1 MPLKLKDA
9 KRWLPS
15 ALVSTLLIA
24 GILYFVDFGKMLQAF
39 RSANYLIL
47 AFAMSLS
54 FLWMAVRAIVW
65 RTLLRD
71 RASYR
76 DVLFTIGEGYLLNN
90 FLPFRLG
97 EIGRAFL
104 ISRKSKPAPGSG
116 QRPSA
121 SSGQRPSASSGQRPS
136 AGPGQGLQFMEV
148 LPTIVIERAVDLVC
162 SAAILLISLPFVV
175 GAEGAGQIGLIVG
188 AVVLLGLVVLYLL
201 ARNRQWALDRFHRLS
216 QRWPALQKIGG
227 GFIEAFL
234 EGLAVLTDG
243 WLFARFLFWMTVDW
257 SVAILSFF
265 MIILAFFPEAQLI
278 WGFFGLG
285 VAAFGNAI
293 PSLPGAIGTF
303 EGAFGGALT
312 ILTGDQST
320 ALAAALA
327 GRVYMYISAIPLGL
341 IGLASEGQTL
351 PGIYQQLKEFRAK
364 GSLGQ
369 DEIAGAAERVL
380 EPDHDSSP

>member
-1 MPLKLKDA
+1 MKEI
-9 KRWLPS
+9 KRWLPGT
-15 ALVSTLLIA
+15 LVSILLIA
-24 GILYFVDFGKMLQAF
+24 GILYFVDFGEMVQAI

-47 AFAMSLS
+47 VMALPLS
-54 FLWMAVRAIVW
+54 FLWMGVRAIVW
-65 RTLLRD
+65 RTLLRN

-76 DVLFTIGEGYLLNN
+76 DVLLTVGEGYLLNN

-104 ISRKSKPAPGSG
+104 ISRKSVPLT
-116 QRPSA
+116 
-121 SSGQRPSASSGQRPS
+121 
-136 AGPGQGLQFMEV
+136 GPGQRLQFMEV
-148 LPTIVIERAVDLVC
+148 LPTIVIERAVDLAF
-162 SAAILLISLPFVV
+162 SATILLVSLPFVV

-188 AVVLLGLVVLYLL
+188 VVVLLGLAVLYLL
-201 ARNRQWALDRFHRLS
+201 ARNRQGALDLFHKLS
-216 QRWPALQKIGG
+216 QRWPGLQRVGG
-227 GFIEAFL
+227 GFVEAFL
-234 EGLAVLTDG
+234 IGLAVLTDG

-257 SVAILSFF
+257 SIAVVSYF
-265 MIILAFFPEAQLI
+265 MIILAFFPQAQLI

-285 VAAFGNAI
+285 IAAFGNAI

-327 GRVYMYISAIPLGL
+327 GRLYMYISGITLGL

-351 PGIYQQLKEFRAK
+351 SGIYQQLKDFRAK
-364 GSLGQ
+364 GS
-369 DEIAGAAERVL
+369 ASAE
-380 EPDHDSSP
+380 

>member
-1 MPLKLKDA
+1 MKEV
-9 KRWLPS
+9 KRWLPG
-15 ALVSTLLIA
+15 ALVSILLIA
-24 GILYFVDFGKMLQAF
+24 SILYFVDFREMAQAI

-47 AFAMSLS
+47 VMALPLS

-65 RTLLRD
+65 RTLLRN

-76 DVLFTIGEGYLLNN
+76 DVLLTVGEGYLLNN

-104 ISRKSKPAPGSG
+104 ISRKSDPSIPLRAQAGSPMPAPVPQAG
-116 QRPSA
+116 QR
-121 SSGQRPSASSGQRPS
+121 
-136 AGPGQGLQFMEV
+136 LQFMEV
-148 LPTIVIERAVDLVC
+148 IPTIVIERAVDLAY
-162 SAAILLISLPFVV
+162 SAAILLVSLPFVV
-175 GAEGAGQIGLIVG
+175 GAEGAGQIGLIAGV
-188 AVVLLGLVVLYLL
+188 VVLLGLVVLYLL
-201 ARNRQWALDRFHRLS
+201 ARNRQWALDLFHKFS
-216 QRWPALQKIGG
+216 QRWPALQRAGG

-234 EGLAVLTDG
+234 QGLAVLTDG
-243 WLFARFLFWMTVDW
+243 WLFARFLFWMTVNW
-257 SVAILSFF
+257 IIAIVSYF
-265 MIILAFFPEAQLI
+265 MLIRAFFPDAQII

-327 GRVYMYISAIPLGL
+327 GRLYMYISAITFGL

-351 PGIYQQLKEFRAK
+351 SGIYQQLKDFRAR
-364 GSLGQ
+364 GS
-369 DEIAGAAERVL
+369 AGAE
-380 EPDHDSSP
+380 

>member
-1 MPLKLKDA
+1 MKEI
-9 KRWLPS
+9 KRWLPG
-15 ALVSTLLIA
+15 ALVSILLIA
-24 GILYFVDFGKMLQAF
+24 GILYFVDFGEMVQAI

-47 AFAMSLS
+47 VMALPLS
-54 FLWMAVRAIVW
+54 FLWMGVRAIVW
-65 RTLLRD
+65 RTLLRN

-76 DVLFTIGEGYLLNN
+76 DVLLTVGEGYLLNN

-104 ISRKSKPAPGSG
+104 ISRKSIPSTGSG
-116 QRPSA
+116 QR
-121 SSGQRPSASSGQRPS
+121 
-136 AGPGQGLQFMEV
+136 LQFMEV
-148 LPTIVIERAVDLVC
+148 LPTIVIERAVDLAF
-162 SAAILLISLPFVV
+162 SATILLVSLPFVV

-188 AVVLLGLVVLYLL
+188 LVVLLGLVVLYLL
-201 ARNRQWALDRFHRLS
+201 ARNRQWALDLFHKLS
-216 QRWPALQKIGG
+216 QRWPALQRAGG
-227 GFIEAFL
+227 GFVEAFL
-234 EGLAVLTDG
+234 IGLAVLTDG

-257 SVAILSFF
+257 TIAIVSYF
-265 MIILAFFPEAQLI
+265 MIILAFFPDAQLI

-285 VAAFGNAI
+285 IAAFGNAI

-327 GRVYMYISAIPLGL
+327 GRLYMYISGITLGL

-351 PGIYQQLKEFRAK
+351 SGIYQQLKDFRTK
-364 GSLGQ
+364 G
-369 DEIAGAAERVL
+369 IASAE
-380 EPDHDSSP
+380 

>member
-1 MPLKLKDA
+1 VVKSRYMKDI
-9 KRWLPS
+9 KRWLPG
-15 ALVSTLLIA
+15 ALVSILLIA
-24 GILYFVDFGKMLQAF
+24 GILYFVDFGEMWQAI

-47 AFAMSLS
+47 LLAMPLS

-65 RTLLRD
+65 RTLLRN

-76 DVLFTIGEGYLLNN
+76 DVFLTIGEGYLLNN

-104 ISRKSKPAPGSG
+104 ISRKST
-116 QRPSA
+116 
-121 SSGQRPSASSGQRPS
+121 
-136 AGPGQGLQFMEV
+136 LQFMEV
-148 LPTIVIERAVDLVC
+148 LPTIVIERAVDLAY
-162 SAAILLISLPFVV
+162 SAGILLVSRPFVV
-175 GAEGAGQIGLIVG
+175 GAEGAGQIGIIVG
-188 AVVLLGLVVLYLL
+188 VVVLLGLVVLYLL
-201 ARNRQWALDRFHRLS
+201 ARYRRWALDLFHRLS
-216 QRWPALQKIGG
+216 QRWPGLQRVGG

-243 WLFARFLFWMTVDW
+243 WLFARFLFWMTVNW
-257 SVAILSFF
+257 SVAIVSYF
-265 MIILAFFPEAQLI
+265 MIVLAFFPDAKLI

-312 ILTGDQST
+312 ILSGDQST

-327 GRVYMYISAIPLGL
+327 GRLYMYLSAIVVGL

-351 PGIYQQLKEFRAK
+351 SGIYQQLKDFRAR
-364 GSLGQ
+364 GN
-369 DEIAGAAERVL
+369 AGVE
-380 EPDHDSSP
+380 

>member
-1 MPLKLKDA
+1 LKDA
-9 KRWLPS
+9 KRWLPG
-15 ALVSTLLIA
+15 ALVSILLIA
-24 GILYFVDFGKMLQAF
+24 GILYFVDFGEMVEAI

-47 AFAMSLS
+47 LLAMPFS
-54 FLWMAVRAIVW
+54 FVWMALRAIVW
-65 RTLLRD
+65 RTPWT
-71 RASYR
+71 APYK
-76 DVLFTIGEGYLLNN
+76 DVFLTIGEGYLLNN

-104 ISRKSKPAPGSG
+104 ISRKS
-116 QRPSA
+116 Q
-121 SSGQRPSASSGQRPS
+121 
-136 AGPGQGLQFMEV
+136 LQFMEV
-148 LPTIVIERAVDLVC
+148 LPTIVIERAVDLAY
-162 SAAILLISLPFVV
+162 SAAILLVSLPFVV
-175 GAEGAGQIGLIVG
+175 GAEGAGQIGAIVG

-201 ARNRQWALDRFHRLS
+201 ARNRQWALDLFHKLS
-216 QRWPALQKIGG
+216 QRWPALQRVG
-227 GFIEAFL
+227 GFVEAFL
-234 EGLAVLTDG
+234 QGLAVLTDG
-243 WLFARFLFWMTVDW
+243 WLFARFLFWMTVNW
-257 SVAILSFF
+257 AVAIVSYF

-327 GRVYMYISAIPLGL
+327 GRLYMYLSAISLGL

-351 PGIYQQLKEFRAK
+351 SGIYQQLKDFRAR
-364 GSLGQ
+364 GS
-369 DEIAGAAERVL
+369 AGVE
-380 EPDHDSSP
+380 